1 MEAGLFA
8 TLPGAAT
15 ASRIAPEPLAEE
27 VGERLSKIKTKRV
40 RRRGR
45 VVVKLKLNA
54 AGRARLKTAP
64 NGVLPLIART
74 TVRSLGREAVLVRL
88 ISLLRLR
95 K

>member
-1 MEAGLFA
+1 
-8 TLPGAAT
+8 
-15 ASRIAPEPLAEE
+15 
-27 VGERLSKIKTKRV
+27 
-40 RRRGR
+40 
-45 VVVKLKLNA
+45 VVKLKLNA